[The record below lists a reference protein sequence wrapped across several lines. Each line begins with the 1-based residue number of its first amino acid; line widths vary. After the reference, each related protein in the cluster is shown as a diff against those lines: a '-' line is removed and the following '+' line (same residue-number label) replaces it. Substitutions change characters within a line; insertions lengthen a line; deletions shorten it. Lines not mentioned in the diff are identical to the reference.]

1 MSLDP
6 LTFLCPEELS
16 RYAVDVPHQKL
27 VWPTFAQK
35 KLSVYLRRDDVAS
48 EHYPGNKWYKLF
60 YNLQAVME
68 SGQKTVLSF
77 GGAYSNHI
85 HALAAMGKQYG
96 LNTIGII
103 RGYPP
108 KVLSPTLQ
116 DARDWGMELLFLGHD
131 AYRNK
136 DLSQFSEQLKK
147 HYGDYYCLPEGGD
160 NVLGAKGCQAIVHGI
175 SQHFTGEYTV
185 CCALGTGTTFAG
197 IVSAVP
203 EQVKCVG
210 FSVLKGE
217 DTLTEQVRQRL
228 QDMNLESRGLEG
240 KGGLP
245 RDWHINNDY
254 HHGGYAKTT
263 PELLAFMRAIEEANN
278 APLEPVSLEPLSL
291 EPVYSAKML
300 WGIDQL
306 AQQDYW
312 KEGST
317 IVAVHGG
324 GLQGRRGFM
333 L

>member
-1 MSLDP
+1 V
-6 LTFLCPEELS
+6 T
-16 RYAVDVPHQKL
+16 HQKL
-27 VWPTFAQK
+27 IWSTFAQK
-35 KLSVYLRRDDVAS
+35 KLSVYLRRDDLAS

-60 YNLQAVME
+60 YNLQMVMQ
-68 SGQKTVLSF
+68 SGKKTVLSF

-96 LNTIGII
+96 LNTVGII

-108 KVLSPTLQ
+108 KNLSPTLQ

-131 AYRNK
+131 AYRKKN
-136 DLSQFSEQLKK
+136 LSQFSEQLKK
-147 HYGDYYCLPEGGD
+147 QYGDYYCLPEGGD
-160 NVLGAKGCQAIVHGI
+160 NLLGVKGCQAIAHGI

-203 EQVKCVG
+203 EQVKCLG

-217 DTLTEQVRQRL
+217 DTLTEQVSQRL
-228 QDMNLESRGLEG
+228 QHMGS
-240 KGGLP
+240 LP
-245 RDWHINNDY
+245 REWYINNDF

-263 PELLAFMRAIEEANN
+263 PELLAFMQAIEEANN
-278 APLEPVSLEPLSL
+278 LSL

-306 AQQDYW
+306 AQQNYW
-312 KEGST
+312 AKGST
-317 IVAVHGG
+317 IIAVHGG
-324 GLQGRRGFM
+324 GLQGRRGFT

>member
-1 MSLDP
+1 MSTDFS
-6 LTFLCPEELS
+6 TFLCSEELT
-16 RYAVDVPHQKL
+16 RYAIDVPHQKL
-27 VWPTFAQK
+27 IWSTFAQK
-35 KLSVYLRRDDVAS
+35 KLSVYLRRDDLAS

-60 YNLQAVME
+60 YNLQMVMQ
-68 SGQKTVLSF
+68 SGKKTVLSF

-96 LNTIGII
+96 LNTVGII

-108 KVLSPTLQ
+108 KKLSPTLQ

-131 AYRNK
+131 AYRKK
-136 DLSQFSEQLKK
+136 DLSQFSVQLKK
-147 HYGDYYCLPEGGD
+147 QYGDYYCLPEGGD
-160 NVLGAKGCQAIVHGI
+160 NLLGAKGCQAIAGGV
-175 SQHFTGEYTV
+175 SQHFSGEYTV

-203 EQVKCVG
+203 EQVTCLG

-217 DTLTEQVRQRL
+217 DTLTEQVSQRL
-228 QDMNLESRGLEG
+228 QDMDS
-240 KGGLP
+240 LP
-245 RDWHINNDY
+245 REWHINNDY

-263 PELLAFMRAIEEANN
+263 PELLVFMQAIEEANN
-278 APLEPVSLEPLSL
+278 LLLEPVFLEPMYLEPMYL

-312 KEGST
+312 AEGST
-317 IVAVHGG
+317 IIAVHGG
-324 GLQGRRGFM
+324 GLQGRRGFA